1 MDRGMHDGVVGVV
14 FLNFRLPIDE
24 GVSRVRKLEGNVV
37 SLRTGA
43 LRLARLESDNRYIR
57 LNSMCP
63 KHGANARITIELI
76 KDEERERDDG
86 VLDNKRIIVIT
97 WSTTSEETKG
107 TLCEQ

>member
-43 LRLARLESDNRYIR
+43 LRLARLESDNRYI
-57 LNSMCP
+57 
-63 KHGANARITIELI
+63 G
-76 KDEERERDDG
+76 D
-86 VLDNKRIIVIT
+86 
-97 WSTTSEETKG
+97 
-107 TLCEQ
+107 